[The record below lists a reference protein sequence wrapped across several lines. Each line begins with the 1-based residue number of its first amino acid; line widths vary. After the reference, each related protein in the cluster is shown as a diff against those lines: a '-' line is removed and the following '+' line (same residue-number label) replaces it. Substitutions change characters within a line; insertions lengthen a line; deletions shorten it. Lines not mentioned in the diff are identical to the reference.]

1 MNRDESAEV
10 FQRDGFV
17 MKQQL
22 FSPAEV
28 KEVETHLQHCLDA
41 LPAAGAKIDS
51 IAVSNDLVLPECILC
66 SIWCEVANTS
76 VKQKYAERW
85 IDYRC
90 KEKETLC

>member
-1 MNRDESAEV
+1 MNRDELAEV

-28 KEVETHLQHCLDA
+28 KEVETHLQHCLDT

-51 IAVSNDLVLPECILC
+51 IAASNDLVLPECT
-66 SIWCEVANTS
+66 EVSLSTVCYGNT
-76 VKQKYAERW
+76 AT
-85 IDYRC
+85 
-90 KEKETLC
+90 KEH